1 MNYVSNVAL
10 LKVQES
16 LDEKPSCLSRQAT
29 KEAMRSKG
37 SVWDQ
42 NAWWVASTQTNL
54 TSNIRVPVVV
64 NPGLIFHAQISQKH
78 IQTPALY
85 IKCKKPSCLRWL
97 WSVSTWLSLSWKE
110 CSHWIISSGWV
121 PEKKNTKTLWK
132 PPIHSFVDISKPK
145 SCILGQF
152 MESTNSIELRHHW
165 CTRSHP
171 QGRPLLHWSNTAACP
186 TWSRLKSQLQRKAR

>member
-1 MNYVSNVAL
+1 MVKWTLEKTQKGSRKTSSNPIMFSGASCQTAKL
-10 LKVQES
+10 QGCRTYILCFQCCPLKVQES

-42 NAWWVASTQTNL
+42 NAWWVASTQTKL
-54 TSNIRVPVVV
+54 TRNIRVPVVV
-64 NPGLIFHAQISQKH
+64 KPGLIFHAQISQKH

-110 CSHWIISSGWV
+110 CSHWIRMGG
-121 PEKKNTKTLWK
+121 EKKHFENHL
-132 PPIHSFVDISKPK
+132 D
-145 SCILGQF
+145 
-152 MESTNSIELRHHW
+152 
-165 CTRSHP
+165 
-171 QGRPLLHWSNTAACP
+171 
-186 TWSRLKSQLQRKAR
+186 SQYS